1 MTVFRQIVGW
11 GTPVLALIALFVI
24 EFAAR
29 QEDAISFWVGALL
42 VMLIGV
48 CIGAVAEYHGRLHPA
63 FARVADRLG
72 YTLWILP
79 GLLTWAAG
87 LALMLWRP
95 DDLLLARGLPLIG
108 ALLVGLA
115 VFAQDREIAVA
126 DDSGEPPT
134 LPKQLLSLLTYL
146 AAFGLFTLVYQ
157 IKERSLISATT
168 TAFVAAVLS
177 LVLLR
182 GAGAARERTMLYAAL
197 IGLCLGEV
205 TWALNYWVVRELVGG
220 AVLLLIYYVLVGLI
234 EIVLRAE
241 LNRRLLAEYLGV
253 GIVGFLFILSTAPW
267 RP

>member
-1 MTVFRQIVGW
+1 MLRQIVGW
-11 GTPVLALIALFVI
+11 GTPVVALVALFI
-24 EFAAR
+24 IQFAAR
-29 QEDAISFWVGALL
+29 NEELLGFWLGAVLVMVIGVGVGA
-42 VMLIGV
+42 
-48 CIGAVAEYHGRLHPA
+48 AAEFHARMHPA
-63 FARVADRLG
+63 FGRVAERLS

-79 GLLTWAAG
+79 GLLMWAAG
-87 LALMLWRP
+87 LALVLWRP
-95 DDLLLARGLPLIG
+95 DDLILARGLPLFG

-115 VFAQDREIAVA
+115 IFAQDREIAIA
-126 DDSGEPPT
+126 DDTGEPAT

-182 GAGAARERTMLYAAL
+182 GAGAARQRTMLYAIL
-197 IGLCLGEV
+197 IGVSLGEV

-220 AVLLLIYYVLVGLI
+220 AVLLLIYSVLVGLI

-241 LNRRLLAEYLGV
+241 LSRRLLAEYLGV

>member
-1 MTVFRQIVGW
+1 MLRQIVGW
-11 GTPVLALIALFVI
+11 GTPVLSLVVLFVVQ
-24 EFAAR
+24 FAAR
-29 QEDAISFWVGALL
+29 REDLLGFWVGAVL
-42 VMLIGV
+42 VLVVGV
-48 CIGAVAEYHGRLHPA
+48 CLGAAAEYHARLHPA
-63 FARVADRLG
+63 YGRVGDRLSF
-72 YTLWILP
+72 TLWILP
-79 GLLTWAAG
+79 GMLLWAAG
-87 LALMLWRP
+87 LALVLWRP
-95 DDLLLARGLPLIG
+95 DDLVLARGLPLFG

-115 VFAQDREIAVA
+115 VFAQDREIAIA
-126 DDSGEPPT
+126 DEVGESST

-182 GAGAARERTMLYAAL
+182 GAGAARQRTLLYAAL
-197 IGLCLGEV
+197 IGVSLGEV

-220 AVLLLIYYVLVGLI
+220 AVLLLVYYVLVGLT

-241 LNRRLLAEYLGV
+241 LSRRLLAEYLGV

>member
-1 MTVFRQIVGW
+1 VLRQIVGW
-11 GTPVLALIALFVI
+11 GTPVVALVALFIVQL
-24 EFAAR
+24 AAR
-29 QEDAISFWVGALL
+29 NEDVLGFWLGAAL
-42 VMLIGV
+42 VMVIGV
-48 CIGAVAEYHGRLHPA
+48 GIGAAAELHARKHPAYASVAERLS
-63 FARVADRLG
+63 

-79 GLLTWAAG
+79 ALLIWAAG
-87 LALMLWRP
+87 LALVLWRP
-95 DDLLLARGLPLIG
+95 DDLVLARGLPLVG

-115 VFAQDREIAVA
+115 IFAQDREIAIA
-126 DDSGEPPT
+126 DDAGEPAT

-182 GAGAARERTMLYAAL
+182 GAGASRQRTIMYAVL
-197 IGLCLGEV
+197 IGVSLGEV

>member
-1 MTVFRQIVGW
+1 MLRQIVGW
-11 GTPVLALIALFVI
+11 GTPFLALVALFI
-24 EFAAR
+24 IQFAALR
-29 QEDAISFWVGALL
+29 EDVLGFWVGSLL
-42 VMLIGV
+42 VMAIGV
-48 CIGAVAEYHGRLHPA
+48 GLGAAAEYHARLHPA
-63 FARVADRLG
+63 YGRVGDRLS

-79 GLLTWAAG
+79 GLLIWASG
-87 LALMLWRP
+87 LALVLWRP
-95 DDLLLARGLPLIG
+95 DDLILARGLPLFG

-115 VFAQDREIAVA
+115 IFAQDREIASA
-126 DDSGEPPT
+126 DDAAEPST

-182 GAGAARERTMLYAAL
+182 GAGAARERTLLYAAL
-197 IGLCLGEV
+197 IGVALGEV

-234 EIVLRAE
+234 EIVLRGE
-241 LNRRLLAEYLGV
+241 LSRRLLAEYLGV

>member
-1 MTVFRQIVGW
+1 MLRQVVGW
-11 GTPVLALIALFVI
+11 ATPAIALFALFSIQV
-24 EFAAR
+24 AAR
-29 QEDAISFWVGALL
+29 NEDALGFWTGALL
-42 VMLIGV
+42 VMVLGV
-48 CIGAVAEYHGRLHPA
+48 VIGAGAEYHARQHPA
-63 FARVADRLG
+63 FEKVAERLG

-79 GLLTWAAG
+79 GLLVWAAG
-87 LALMLWRP
+87 LALVLWRP
-95 DDLLLARGLPLIG
+95 DDLILARGLPLVG

-126 DDSGEPPT
+126 DDAAEPAA
-134 LPKQLLSLLTYL
+134 LPKQLLSLLTFL

-168 TAFVAAVLS
+168 TALVAGLLS

-182 GAGAARERTMLYAAL
+182 GAGAARQRTMLYAVM
-197 IGLCLGEV
+197 IGLSLGEV

-220 AVLLLIYYVLVGLI
+220 AVLLLIYYVMVGLA

>member
-1 MTVFRQIVGW
+1 VLRQVVGW
-11 GTPVLALIALFVI
+11 STPALALVALFAI
-24 EFAAR
+24 QFAAR
-29 QEDAISFWVGALL
+29 REEVLGFWIGALL
-42 VMLIGV
+42 VAVIGV
-48 CIGAVAEYHGRLHPA
+48 AIGVAAEYHARLHPA
-63 FARVADRLG
+63 FVNLSERLG

-79 GLLTWAAG
+79 GLLMWAAG
-87 LALMLWRP
+87 LALVLWRP
-95 DDLLLARGLPLIG
+95 DDLLLARGLPLVG

-115 VFAQDREIAVA
+115 VFAQDREIAISDNSA
-126 DDSGEPPT
+126 EPAA

-168 TAFVAAVLS
+168 TACVSALLS

-182 GAGAARERTMLYAAL
+182 GAGAPRQRTMLYAGL
-197 IGLCLGEV
+197 IGLALGEV

-241 LNRRLLAEYLGV
+241 LSRRLLAEYLGV

>member
-1 MTVFRQIVGW
+1 MLRHIIGW
-11 GTPVLALIALFVI
+11 GTPVVALLALFGVQ
-24 EFAAR
+24 FAAER
-29 QEDAISFWVGALL
+29 EEVLGFWIGSLL
-42 VMLIGV
+42 VMAIGLV
-48 CIGAVAEYHGRLHPA
+48 VGAGAELHARRHPGFAVVEERLA
-63 FARVADRLG
+63 

-79 GLLTWAAG
+79 AALVWAAG
-87 LALMLWRP
+87 LALVLWRP

-108 ALLVGLA
+108 GLLVGLA

-126 DDSGEPPT
+126 NEASETAT

-157 IKERSLISATT
+157 IKERSLVSATT
-168 TAFVAAVLS
+168 TALVAALLS

-182 GAGAARERTMLYAAL
+182 GAGAGRQRTLLYAAL
-197 IGLCLGEV
+197 IGASLGEV

-220 AVLLLIYYVLVGLI
+220 AVLLLIYYVMAGLI

-241 LNRRLLAEYLGV
+241 LSRRLLTEYLGV
-253 GIVGFLFILSTAPW
+253 GIVGFLLILSTAPW

>member
-1 MTVFRQIVGW
+1 VLRQIAGW
-11 GTPVLALIALFVI
+11 GTPALALVALFALQL
-24 EFAAR
+24 AAR
-29 QEDAISFWVGALL
+29 SEDTLGFWLGAVL
-42 VMLIGV
+42 VTLIGIA
-48 CIGAVAEYHGRLHPA
+48 IGVGGEYHARLHPS
-63 FARVADRLG
+63 FMKVAERLS

-79 GLLTWAAG
+79 ALLIWAAG
-87 LALMLWRP
+87 LALVLWRP
-95 DDLLLARGLPLIG
+95 DDLLLARSLPLFG
-108 ALLVGLA
+108 ALLVGGA
-115 VFAQDREIAVA
+115 IFAQDREISVA
-126 DDSGEPPT
+126 DNAGEPAA

-168 TAFVAAVLS
+168 TAFVAGVLS

-182 GAGAARERTMLYAAL
+182 GAGASRQRTIVYAAL
-197 IGLCLGEV
+197 IGLALGEV

>member
-1 MTVFRQIVGW
+1 MLRQVVGW
-11 GTPVLALIALFVI
+11 STPALALVALFAI
-24 EFAAR
+24 QFAAR
-29 QEDAISFWVGALL
+29 SEDLLGFWLGAMLVAIIGIAVGVA
-42 VMLIGV
+42 
-48 CIGAVAEYHGRLHPA
+48 AEYHARLHPS
-63 FARVADRLG
+63 FSKVGERLS

-79 GLLTWAAG
+79 GLLMWAAG
-87 LALMLWRP
+87 LALVLWRP
-95 DDLLLARGLPLIG
+95 DDLLLARGLPLFG

-115 VFAQDREIAVA
+115 VFAQDREIAIA
-126 DDSGEPPT
+126 DDTGEPAT

-182 GAGAARERTMLYAAL
+182 GAGAARQRMILYAVL
-197 IGLCLGEV
+197 IGLSLGEV

-220 AVLLLIYYVLVGLI
+220 AVLLLIYYVVVGLT

-241 LNRRLLAEYLGV
+241 LSRRLLAEYLGV

>member
-1 MTVFRQIVGW
+1 MVRQVVGW
-11 GTPVLALIALFVI
+11 GTPVLALIVLFVLQY
-24 EFAAR
+24 AAQR
-29 QEDAISFWVGALL
+29 EDVLGFWVGAGL
-42 VMLIGV
+42 VMVLGLG
-48 CIGAVAEYHGRLHPA
+48 IGAAAEYHARLHPA
-63 FARVADRLG
+63 FSRLAERLS

-79 GLLTWAAG
+79 ALLVWAAG
-87 LALMLWRP
+87 LALVLWRP
-95 DDLLLARGLPLIG
+95 DDLFLARGLPLFG

-115 VFAQDREIAVA
+115 IFAQDREIAVA
-126 DDSGEPPT
+126 DDAGEPSS

-182 GAGAARERTMLYAAL
+182 GAGAARERTLLYAAL
-197 IGLCLGEV
+197 IGVALGEV

-234 EIVLRAE
+234 EIVLRGE
-241 LNRRLLAEYLGV
+241 LSRRLLAEYLGV

>member
-1 MTVFRQIVGW
+1 MIRQVVGW
-11 GTPVLALIALFVI
+11 GTPALALIALFIVQ
-24 EFAAR
+24 FAAVR
-29 QEDAISFWVGALL
+29 EDTLGFWVGSLL
-42 VMLIGV
+42 VLAIGV
-48 CIGAVAEYHGRLHPA
+48 GIGACAEFHARRHPAYSAVAE
-63 FARVADRLG
+63 RLG
-72 YTLWILP
+72 LTLWILP
-79 GLLTWAAG
+79 AALTWAAG
-87 LALMLWRP
+87 LALVLWRP
-95 DDLLLARGLPLIG
+95 DDLLLARGLPLLG
-108 ALLVGLA
+108 GLLVGLSI
-115 VFAQDREIAVA
+115 FAQDREIAVSEDVA
-126 DDSGEPPT
+126 ESAT

-182 GAGAARERTMLYAAL
+182 GAGASRQRTVLYAAL
-197 IGLCLGEV
+197 IGASLGEV

-234 EIVLRAE
+234 EIVLRGE
-241 LNRRLLAEYLGV
+241 LSRRLLAEYLGV

>member
-1 MTVFRQIVGW
+1 MLRHVVGW
-11 GTPVLALIALFVI
+11 GTAVLALIALFVLQL
-24 EFAAR
+24 AAR
-29 QEDAISFWVGALL
+29 RDDILGFWVGAGL
-42 VMLIGV
+42 VMVIG
-48 CIGAVAEYHGRLHPA
+48 GALGAAAEYHARLHPGYGQVSERSA
-63 FARVADRLG
+63 

-79 GLLTWAAG
+79 ALLVWAAG
-87 LALMLWRP
+87 LALVLWRP
-95 DDLLLARGLPLIG
+95 DDLILARGLPLLG

-115 VFAQDREIAVA
+115 IFAQDREIASAVDA
-126 DDSGEPPT
+126 SEPT
-134 LPKQLLSLLTYL
+134 ALPKQLLSLLTYL

-182 GAGAARERTMLYAAL
+182 GAGAARQRTLLYAAL
-197 IGLCLGEV
+197 IGVSLGEV

-234 EIVLRAE
+234 EIVLRGE
-241 LNRRLLAEYLGV
+241 LSRRLLAEYLGV

>member
-1 MTVFRQIVGW
+1 VLRQVVGW
-11 GTPVLALIALFVI
+11 STPALALIALFVI
-24 EFAAR
+24 QFAAR
-29 QEDAISFWVGALL
+29 REDLLSFWVGALL
-42 VMLIGV
+42 VAIIGV
-48 CIGAVAEYHGRLHPA
+48 AIGVAAEYHARLHPA
-63 FARVADRLG
+63 FAKVSERLS

-79 GLLTWAAG
+79 GLLVWAAG
-87 LALMLWRP
+87 LALVLWRP
-95 DDLLLARGLPLIG
+95 DDLFLARGLPLVG
-108 ALLVGLA
+108 AVLVGLA
-115 VFAQDREIAVA
+115 VFAQDREVAVA
-126 DDSGEPPT
+126 DETGQSAT

-168 TAFVAAVLS
+168 TAFVAGILS

-182 GAGAARERTMLYAAL
+182 GAGAARQRTVLYAIL
-197 IGLCLGEV
+197 IGLSLGEV

-220 AVLLLIYYVLVGLI
+220 AVLLLIYYVIVGLI

-241 LNRRLLAEYLGV
+241 LSRRLLAEYLGV